1 MTLGISLMN
10 SESDPWWQSLFRLC
24 RPGSRT
30 VLCNPVDA
38 MAIDFARHG
47 FRLMVLR
54 PEGSGVDALRH
65 DLRNVGLS
73 SQLMGSQSYLPDSRP
88 SLVQDFYELW
98 IFCDE
103 PLPQLWQAAHT
114 SLKKGSP
121 IYWRSQYSVLP
132 TPEALLE
139 GLPTQLSGVR
149 I

>member
-1 MTLGISLMN
+1 
-10 SESDPWWQSLFRLC
+10 
-24 RPGSRT
+24 
-30 VLCNPVDA
+30 

-54 PEGSGVDALRH
+54 PEGVGVDGLRH
-65 DLRNVGLS
+65 QLRTLGLS

-103 PLPQLWQAAHT
+103 PLPQLWQAARL
-114 SLKKGSP
+114 SLKKGSQ
-121 IYWRSQYSVLP
+121 IYWCSPHDALP
-132 TPEALLE
+132 PLEEPLE
-139 GLPTQLSGVR
+139 GLPSPLSGVR